1 MKPRLHSLAA
11 LLCLAALPLLAQG
24 RGSGGMQGGQGRQG
38 MPGMQRGQNQ
48 GGQIGQQ
55 DRQRMRIHAT
65 QDQRTQY
72 RNCKQSMQRV
82 RSRIREMARL
92 TKNQAINR
100 QQLQQIHEQLR
111 SELQS
116 MQQQQETLR
125 SGFDE
130 EQKAAVQELTLQM
143 NHSQMDLD
151 SFSEALAFE
160 RNQVDANP
168 DRVREQVRKMDRTSK
183 KLEQQQRE
191 MGADAG
197 LD

>member
-183 KLEQQQRE
+183 QLEQQQRE